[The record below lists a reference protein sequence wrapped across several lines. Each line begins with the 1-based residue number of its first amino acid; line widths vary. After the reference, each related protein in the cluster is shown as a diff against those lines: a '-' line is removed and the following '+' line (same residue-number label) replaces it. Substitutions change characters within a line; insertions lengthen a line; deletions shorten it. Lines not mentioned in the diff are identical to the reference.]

1 MSSSSYITNQRINNI
16 LSIINQQNDGGSE
29 TQSVSLSSDL
39 QANSFKIV
47 NSSVI
52 SAGIIETR
60 QIDSAESIP
69 VEILADLEFLN
80 ENSINN
86 CSEISSSGYRGNDVV
101 LTNMFVSSGLND
113 GEGSTYQWGQN
124 FQPFSPLFPDSWG
137 ITLRN
142 LNGSTTSN
150 SLIALRIV
158 PTSNN
163 TVCSYIRRELANLV
177 EPISIDGA
185 TLIRLHTKKFKSNT
199 SLTVKI
205 EGCRPFIDALNK
217 RRGKTQFK
225 IRVFGTESGAEEKPV
240 CNEIVCFSTETEYS
254 IEIYSMSQWGG
265 RPGEAWIYENGFF

>member
-1 MSSSSYITNQRINNI
+1 MTNQRINNI
-16 LSIINQQNDGGSE
+16 FSIINRQNDGGGSE
-29 TQSVSLSSDL
+29 TLSSDL

-69 VEILADLEFLN
+69 VEILADLEFLH
-80 ENSINN
+80 ESSINN
-86 CSEISSSGYRGNDVV
+86 VCSISSSGYRGTDVV

-142 LNGSTTSN
+142 LNISTISN

-177 EPISIDGA
+177 EPISIDDGA

-225 IRVFGTESGAEEKPV
+225 IRVFGTESGPEEKPV
-240 CNEIVCFSTETEYS
+240 CNEIVCFLKNERLSTDTEYR